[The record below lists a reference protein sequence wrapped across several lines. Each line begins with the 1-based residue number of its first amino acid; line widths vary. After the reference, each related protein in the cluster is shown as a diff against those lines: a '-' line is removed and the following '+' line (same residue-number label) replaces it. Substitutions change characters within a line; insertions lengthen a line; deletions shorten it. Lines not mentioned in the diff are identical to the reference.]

1 MYLKIED
8 NNFINNRLDQYLSEN
23 LEYSRNYIKKL
34 INENYVLI
42 NNQIINKP
50 SYKLKINDE
59 IYIKDI
65 EVKELN
71 INPVDIKIN
80 VVYDDDELLIINK
93 ERGMVVHPSNGHYD
107 DTLVN
112 AIMYHYKDR
121 LSDINGV
128 LRPGIVHRI
137 DKDTSGLLCICK
149 TNFAHNEIAKQF
161 KEHTNIRKYICICKG
176 LINCDT
182 GIIEEPIG
190 RDKNNRIKYTIDKI
204 NGKFAK
210 TEYKVI
216 KRYNN
221 YTFIECTLYTG
232 RTHQIRV
239 HMKSIGHP
247 LLGDLV
253 YGNKDKNFNDLEGQ
267 ILHAKYLEFTKPSNG
282 ERLKFDSDIPDYFND
297 VLERIN
303 NNNL

>member
-42 NNQIINKP
+42 NNEVINKP

-176 LINCDT
+176 LIKNDT
-182 GIIEEPIG
+182 GIIEKPIG

>member
-42 NNQIINKP
+42 NNEVINKP

-176 LINCDT
+176 LIKNDT